1 MNRSPALVAVVGPVE
16 PALLN
21 AFVEHYRGFG
31 IDRFLLA
38 FHFPENTPADSRDVL
53 LTTCRELLDRPEIIS
68 SGPWHEFTNTALR
81 EELRARAGEGW
92 HLLAD
97 VDEFQCYPASVA
109 ETIAAAEA
117 EMVDVPVV
125 GGVMLD
131 RVAADGRLRPWA
143 PEVGLDRSYPL
154 GGFLTHRLLRG
165 DPRKVVL
172 VRSGVEVAS
181 GNHRSPGRRPVNDP
195 LVIVH
200 HCKWRGDVVT
210 YLARRAAMLAAG
222 RWQEQSPA
230 VRDEAHRLLAH
241 VEEHAGRL
249 DVSGQAVLFGPV
261 TMDVVP
267 SWWADE
273 SRAIVDT
280 WRPPA
285 G

>member
-1 MNRSPALVAVVGPVE
+1 
-16 PALLN
+16 
-21 AFVEHYRGFG
+21 
-31 IDRFLLA
+31 
-38 FHFPENTPADSRDVL
+38 
-53 LTTCRELLDRPEIIS
+53 
-68 SGPWHEFTNTALR
+68 
-81 EELRARAGEGW
+81 
-92 HLLAD
+92 
-97 VDEFQCYPASVA
+97 
-109 ETIAAAEA
+109 
-117 EMVDVPVV
+117 
-125 GGVMLD
+125 MLD

-181 GNHRSPGRRPVNDP
+181 GNHRSPGRRPANDP

-200 HCKWRGDVVT
+200 DFKWRGDVVT

-249 DVSGQAVLFGPV
+249 DVSGQTVLFRPV
-261 TMDVVP
+261 AMDAVP